1 MNDLEIVHLEIVRA
15 EELARRLAAAVS
27 ARRIYAPRHAR
38 AQTALQE
45 FAADLRRAL
54 GTVHERVRFTVTG
67 GILTHEGVP
76 VTGGTSGANLAQL
89 LQERDCGGVV
99 FRAGIGDEPLSQLVD
114 WLAGRRAAGQRPAGE
129 GLELLDPGAGEELT
143 EKKEKDRLVAQLPE
157 LKVPLEV
164 QAKAAEIME
173 HVLAAARAGHHF
185 DFGAVTSAVKF
196 AAEAARSGGV
206 QLLAATQLPREN
218 PMAFDHAVNVFLI
231 ATAMMEPLAKDAKE
245 LEVFAQA
252 ALLHDIGKGTIPQEI
267 AEKKG
272 PLTMEEE
279 FLLRRHC
286 ENGAKLLA
294 RMPNVDPLAVEV
306 AYCHHMRDDGH
317 GYPKPV
323 LPIKPGP
330 ISSMV
335 QVGDMFDLIAEGRP
349 QRRGL
354 SADEA
359 VDRILRTP
367 GMKSKRD
374 ILRHF
379 VRRATNSPPGSEV
392 ALESG
397 ERAIVVEVFPDTP
410 HHPKVRVVKDGK
422 GRAIAEP
429 HLLDL
434 REAGPETRPVTEVFL
449 KPK

>member
-1 MNDLEIVHLEIVRA
+1 MSNAAIVHLEIERA

-27 ARRIYAPRHAR
+27 ARRIYTPRHAR
-38 AQTALQE
+38 AQSALK
-45 FAADLRRAL
+45 DLVTDVRRAL
-54 GTVHERVRFTVTG
+54 ATVHERVRFTVTG
-67 GILTHEGVP
+67 KILTHEGVP
-76 VTGGTSGANLAQL
+76 VTSGTAGANLAQL

-99 FRAGIGDEPLSQLVD
+99 FRAGIGEESLGHLVD
-114 WLAGRRAAGQRPAGE
+114 WLAGRRAAGHRPKGE
-129 GLELLDPGAGEELT
+129 GIELLDPGAGEELT
-143 EKKEKDRLVAQLPE
+143 ENAGKDRLARQLPE

-164 QAKAAEIME
+164 HAKAAEVLE

-185 DFGAVTSAVKF
+185 DFGAVMSAAQF
-196 AAEAARSGGV
+196 ATEAARSGGV
-206 QLLAATQLPREN
+206 QLLAATQLPPEN

-231 ATAMMEPLAKDAKE
+231 ATAMMEPLAKDPKE
-245 LEVFAQA
+245 LEIFAQA

-279 FLLRRHC
+279 FIARRHC

-294 RMPNVDPLAVEV
+294 RIPHVDPLAVEV

-317 GYPKPV
+317 GYPHPV

-330 ISSMV
+330 VSSMV

-367 GMKSKRD
+367 GMKSRRD

-379 VRRATNSPPGSEV
+379 VRRATSSPPGSEV
-392 ALESG
+392 VLESG
-397 ERAIVVEVFPDTP
+397 EHAIVVEVFPDAP
-410 HHPKVRVVKDGK
+410 HHPRVRVVKDNK
-422 GRAIAEP
+422 GRAVAEP

>member
-1 MNDLEIVHLEIVRA
+1 
-15 EELARRLAAAVS
+15 
-27 ARRIYAPRHAR
+27 
-38 AQTALQE
+38 
-45 FAADLRRAL
+45 
-54 GTVHERVRFTVTG
+54 
-67 GILTHEGVP
+67 
-76 VTGGTSGANLAQL
+76 
-89 LQERDCGGVV
+89 
-99 FRAGIGDEPLSQLVD
+99 
-114 WLAGRRAAGQRPAGE
+114 
-129 GLELLDPGAGEELT
+129 
-143 EKKEKDRLVAQLPE
+143 
-157 LKVPLEV
+157 
-164 QAKAAEIME
+164 
-173 HVLAAARAGHHF
+173 
-185 DFGAVTSAVKF
+185 
-196 AAEAARSGGV
+196 
-206 QLLAATQLPREN
+206 
-218 PMAFDHAVNVFLI
+218 
-231 ATAMMEPLAKDAKE
+231 
-245 LEVFAQA
+245 
-252 ALLHDIGKGTIPQEI
+252 
-267 AEKKG
+267 
-272 PLTMEEE
+272 
-279 FLLRRHC
+279 
-286 ENGAKLLA
+286 
-294 RMPNVDPLAVEV
+294 
-306 AYCHHMRDDGH
+306 MRDDGH